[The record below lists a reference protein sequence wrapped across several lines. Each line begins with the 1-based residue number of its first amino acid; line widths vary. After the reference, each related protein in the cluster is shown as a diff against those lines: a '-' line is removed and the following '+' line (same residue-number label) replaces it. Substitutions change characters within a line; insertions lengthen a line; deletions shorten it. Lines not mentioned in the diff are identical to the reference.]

1 MSTASRR
8 LWWAALVI
16 CAATLAGI
24 VIGELTVDL
33 PRVRTRLTMV
43 IGPTGAGVW
52 VIAGLIAWRARPES
66 RVGPLMVLIGW
77 LHPAEPLLGGL
88 FGAYVQW
95 IFWLVSPIA
104 TLILILALSFPSGR
118 LTGSARVAAGL
129 AWAHFG
135 LGAVATLFQV
145 RSVRCPACP
154 PNPLPFPHDSAVN
167 DAISAIAAPL
177 WIAAWALT
185 AVILAQRWRGASP
198 PARRALNP
206 MLWGMLQYAVIA
218 VLLPLVGFGAG
229 DGRPD
234 KPGFWSFALIP
245 VGFLIGMLRT
255 RQHRS
260 VVADLMV
267 ELGSAPEPR
276 RLRQLLARTLG
287 DPSLQV
293 AFWLPDR
300 QTYVDA
306 DGSPVELPAE
316 DERRRVSVL
325 QQDDEPLAALVY
337 DPALLEDPKLLGA
350 VTNAARLAL
359 ENSRLQAELRARLQQ
374 IRDSRRRLVN
384 ATDAERKRIE
394 RNLHDGAQQTLLGLR
409 IAVRLARNQA
419 GADPA
424 VLDALLAEI
433 DAELQ
438 AAVEELRAL
447 ARGVHPAVLSDAG
460 LEPAL
465 AELARRAAIPTRL
478 TCDCAERLPPAIETA
493 AYYVA
498 AEALAN
504 VLKHAHAS
512 HVEIALARADGHAT
526 IEVADDGCGGAD
538 RSGGGLS
545 GLRDRVEALEGTL
558 AIDSDAHTG
567 TRVRAEFPLLRQTS
581 GSATAP

>member
-16 CAATLAGI
+16 CAATLSGI
-24 VIGELTVDL
+24 VIGEHTIDL
-33 PRVRTRLTMV
+33 PRVRSRV
-43 IGPTGAGVW
+43 NKVVGPTGAGVW
-52 VIAGLIAWRARPES
+52 VIAGLIAWRARPDS

-95 IFWLVSPIA
+95 LLWLVSPIS

-118 LTGSARVAAGL
+118 LTGPARVAAGL
-129 AWAHFG
+129 AWAHYG
-135 LGAVATLFQV
+135 LQAVATLFAV
-145 RSVRCPACP
+145 RSQRCPACP
-154 PNPLPFPHDSAVN
+154 PNPLPFPHDGAVS
-167 DAISAIAAPL
+167 DLILDVGAPL
-177 WIAAWALT
+177 WIAAWGLT
-185 AVILAQRWRGASP
+185 AVILARRWRESSVPG
-198 PARRALNP
+198 RRALNP
-206 MLWGMLQYAVIA
+206 MLWGMLQYAVIN
-218 VLLPLVGFGAG
+218 VLLPLVGFGVG

-245 VGFLIGMLRT
+245 VGFLIGLLRT

-300 QTYVDA
+300 QRYVDA
-306 DGSPVELPAE
+306 DGSPVELPGA
-316 DERRRVSVL
+316 DEPRRVSAL
-325 QQDDEPLAALVY
+325 EQDGEPLAALIY

-359 ENSRLQAELRARLQQ
+359 ENSRLQAELRARLHQ
-374 IRDSRRRLVN
+374 IRESRERLVN
-384 ATDAERKRIE
+384 ATDAERRRIE

-409 IAVRLARNQA
+409 VAVQLARTQG
-419 GADPA
+419 GADPKA
-424 VLDALLAEI
+424 FDSLLAEI

-438 AAVEELRAL
+438 AAVEELRTL
-447 ARGVHPAVLSDAG
+447 ARGVHPAVLSDEG

-478 TCDCAERLPPAIETA
+478 TCDCDQRLPPPIETA

-498 AEALAN
+498 SEALAN

-512 HVEIALARADGHAT
+512 HARISLARRDGHAT
-526 IEVADDGCGGAD
+526 IEVGDDGRGGAD
-538 RSGGGLS
+538 PRGIGLS
-545 GLRDRVEALEGTL
+545 GLRDRVEALDGTL
-558 AIDSDAHTG
+558 AIDSDAHPG
-567 TRVRAEFPLLRQTS
+567 TRVRAEFPC
-581 GSATAP
+581 G